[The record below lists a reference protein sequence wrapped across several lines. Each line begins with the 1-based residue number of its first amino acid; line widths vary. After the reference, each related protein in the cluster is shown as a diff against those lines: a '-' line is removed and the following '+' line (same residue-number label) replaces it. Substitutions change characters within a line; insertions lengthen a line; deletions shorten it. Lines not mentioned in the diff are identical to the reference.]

1 VKYVRGRV
9 KGSPK
14 TPGSG
19 RKAGTPNKATAKHR
33 EMLERM
39 KVDTTDP
46 MSFWIS
52 ILQNPDAP
60 YEEKKW
66 ASVQLG
72 PFAHPKLASIE
83 ARAGGQSHEDRLE
96 QLHRLL
102 ED

>member
-19 RKAGTPNKATAKHR
+19 RKKGTPNKATAKHR

-46 MSFWIS
+46 
-52 ILQNPDAP
+52 NAP

-72 PFAHPKLASIE
+72 PFAHPKLSSIE
-83 ARAGGQSHEDRLE
+83 ARSGGSTHEDRLAK
-96 QLHRLL
+96 LHQLL